1 MVDNVDLLKKTVNPL
16 ELAQGLLNL
25 FAAPQQGQGKIV
37 GQLPQEGME
46 KNPPAQPLASQV
58 PAQQIVAKT
67 PGVAPAPQEA
77 GVQFVEPEAGQEW
90 QYDAPMPQ
98 VAGQGGQLQAQQQQ
112 QQGQQN
118 SGSIFGLNDML
129 GLSPALRT
137 AMAQLGMNLLT
148 PSAGGIGADIAGAV
162 QTYGNAL
169 NPNYA
174 DPQKLETEKSR
185 AEIEAIR
192 ALTEQRQE
200 SSQTERVRRTT
211 GLPKV
216 GGDRPGTQMER
227 LAAELGLGASGTLY
241 LKERLSQFDPLLED
255 TTLREALPGIVEEAR
270 LLDQAQGG
278 GGSNVVGAG
287 EAEIPGIGGTWTDP
301 ATGQK
306 FKRIGQNVNDPASW
320 ESAGQQSTSKSN
332 KQ

>member
-1 MVDNVDLLKKTVNPL
+1 MAGTLEQMQNMVNPL
-16 ELAQGLLNL
+16 ALAQGLLDL
-25 FAAPQQGQGKIV
+25 FAGPQQGQSKIV
-37 GQLPQEGME
+37 DQLPQEGME

-98 VAGQGGQLQAQQQQ
+98 TAGQVPQQQQQ

-216 GGDRPGTQMER
+216 GGNRPGTQMER
-227 LAAELGLGASGTLY
+227 FAEELGLGASGTLY

-320 ESAGQQSTSKSN
+320 ESVGQQSTSKSN

>member
-1 MVDNVDLLKKTVNPL
+1 MAGTLEQMQNMVNPL
-16 ELAQGLLNL
+16 ALAQGLLDL
-25 FAAPQQGQGKIV
+25 FAAPQQGQSKIAD
-37 GQLPQEGME
+37 QLPQEGIE

-67 PGVAPAPQEA
+67 PGAAPASQEA

-98 VAGQGGQLQAQQQQ
+98 TAGQGGQPQAQQ

-278 GGSNVVGAG
+278 GGSNVTGTP
-287 EAEIPGIGGTWTDP
+287 EQEIPPVGGTWKDP
-301 ATGQK
+301 ASGKT
-306 FKRIGQNVNDPASW
+306 FKRIGQNVNDAASW
-320 ESAGQQSTSKSN
+320 EEVGQRSANKSN